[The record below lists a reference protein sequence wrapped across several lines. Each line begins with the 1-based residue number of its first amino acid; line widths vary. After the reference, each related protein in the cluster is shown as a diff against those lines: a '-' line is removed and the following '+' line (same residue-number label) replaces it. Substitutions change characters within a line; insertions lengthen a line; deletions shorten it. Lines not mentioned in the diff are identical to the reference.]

1 MVGFAKVPLTNDA
14 DVPEAPPVSPPV
26 TVGALQLYVV
36 PAGTIPLVPL
46 VGLTVN
52 DIPLQVTDVIAL
64 ITAVGFTVTVTVNT
78 DPVQLPV
85 IGVTV

>member
-1 MVGFAKVPLTNDA
+1 MLGT
-14 DVPEAPPVSPPV
+14 
-26 TVGALQLYVV
+26 LQLYVV
-36 PAGTIPLVPL
+36 PDGTIPFVPF
-46 VGLTVN
+46 VGTNVKLT
-52 DIPLQVTDVIAL
+52 PLQVTVLIAL